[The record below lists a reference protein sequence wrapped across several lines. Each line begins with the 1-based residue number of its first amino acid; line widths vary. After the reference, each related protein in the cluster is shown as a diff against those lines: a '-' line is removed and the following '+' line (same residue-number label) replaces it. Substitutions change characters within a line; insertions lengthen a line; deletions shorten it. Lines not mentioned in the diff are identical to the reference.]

1 MTNKKKSN
9 CGRPA
14 GRIKTAK
21 IEISIEPAVKDEFMT
36 LLRNQGKTASVEIGL
51 WIRDYIKNNKLEE
64 EEEMK
69 VVSFFSGLGGLDK
82 GFVDTGYD
90 IIWANDF
97 DKYAVQTYKAN
108 FGDHIVLGDI
118 NEIPLEEIPDCD
130 ILIGGFPC
138 QPFSMMGQQKG
149 FEDTRGTLFFR
160 IAEIVDDKIK
170 RGKKPKAI
178 ILENVRSLRTHN
190 NGETYKEIYRILHDV
205 LGYNV
210 FCDILNSADYGVPQT
225 RNRTYIVCFDNKNA
239 KFEFPEKEKL
249 IKTLQDLLE
258 PEVDDKYF
266 LSDRILPT
274 ILSDGTGGYKAKSEI
289 DLKIARPLCATMA
302 KMHRACQDNYVT
314 QNGRVRRLTPRECA
328 RLQGFQDSFVIPV
341 SDSQAYKQF
350 GNAVTVNV
358 SKAVAQSVKATLINL
373 GEWKD

>member
-1 MTNKKKSN
+1 MN
-9 CGRPA
+9 
-14 GRIKTAK
+14 
-21 IEISIEPAVKDEFMT
+21 
-36 LLRNQGKTASVEIGL
+36 
-51 WIRDYIKNNKLEE
+51 
-64 EEEMK
+64 
-69 VVSFFSGLGGLDK
+69 VVSLFSGLGGLDK
-82 GFVDTGYD
+82 GFADTGYN
-90 IIWANDF
+90 IVWANDF

-118 NEIPLEEIPDCD
+118 NEIPLEIIPDCD

-190 NGETYKEIYRILHDV
+190 NGKTYKEIHRVLQDV

-210 FCDILNSADYGVPQT
+210 FCDILNSADYGIPQT
-225 RNRTYIVCFDNKNA
+225 RNRTYIVCFDNQNA
-239 KFEFPEKEKL
+239 KFIFPQEKL
-249 IKTLQDLLE
+249 KKTLQDLLE
-258 PEVDDKYF
+258 PEVDNKYF

-274 ILSDGTGGYKAKSEI
+274 ILSNGTGGYKAKSEI
-289 DLKIARPLCATMA
+289 DLEIARPLCATMA

-314 QNGRVRRLTPRECA
+314 QKGKIRRLTPRECA
-328 RLQGFQDSFVIPV
+328 RLQGFEDSFVIPV

-358 SKAVAQSVKATLINL
+358 SRAVAQSVKSTFINL
-373 GEWKD
+373 GEWVD